1 MSVGHQRRGAF
12 VALRRRRQ
20 LSRTVCILFVLG
32 LLAGCSAEPETGPA
46 TVTWDRD
53 ACERCR
59 MVLSDRHYGAQIRV
73 PPSEGRKWGKLYKF
87 DDIGCA
93 VLWMDQQPW
102 KAGPAI
108 EIWVLDYRD
117 GQWIDAR
124 TAHYV
129 TGRTTPMEYGLGAQR
144 DPAPGTL
151 SFEQAIAHVY
161 EVEKRFSADG
171 QVNIPL
177 PIGVSDR

>member
-1 MSVGHQRRGAF
+1 MWHV
-12 VALRRRRQ
+12 VAL
-20 LSRTVCILFVLG
+20 LAVVVLG
-32 LLAGCSAEPETGPA
+32 GCSGEPDTGPA
-46 TVTWDRD
+46 KVTWDRD

-59 MVLSDRHYGAQIRV
+59 MVLSDRHFAAQIRI
-73 PPSEGRKWGKLYKF
+73 PPGEGRKWGKVYKF

-108 EIWVLDYRD
+108 EIWVTDQRD

-124 TAHYV
+124 AAYYV
-129 TGRTTPMEYGLGAQR
+129 PGKTTPMEYGLGAQR
-144 DPAPGTL
+144 DPAPGALT
-151 SFEQAIAHVY
+151 FEQAIVQIY
-161 EVEKRFSADG
+161 EVEKRFSAEG
-171 QVNIPL
+171 QVNIPV

>member
-1 MSVGHQRRGAF
+1 MIAR
-12 VALRRRRQ
+12 ALAA
-20 LSRTVCILFVLG
+20 ST
-32 LLAGCSAEPETGPA
+32 LLALAALAACSGDSGTGPGA
-46 TVTWDRD
+46 VTWDRD

-73 PPSEGRKWGKLYKF
+73 PPGEDRKWGKVYKF

-102 KAGPAI
+102 KEGPAI
-108 EIWVLDYRD
+108 EIWVNDHRD

-124 TAHYV
+124 SAHYV
-129 TGRTTPMEYGLGAQR
+129 TVRTTPMEYGLGARR
-144 DPAPGTL
+144 DPAPGAL
-151 SFEQAIAHVY
+151 SFEQAIAHIY
-161 EVEKRFSADG
+161 AVEKRFSAEG
-171 QVNIPL
+171 QVNIPV

>member
-1 MSVGHQRRGAF
+1 MIGR
-12 VALRRRRQ
+12 AL
-20 LSRTVCILFVLG
+20 LLTTLLLAS
-32 LLAGCSAEPETGPA
+32 LAGCDGDPGTGPVD
-46 TVTWDRD
+46 VTWDRD

-73 PPSEGRKWGKLYKF
+73 PPGEGRKWGKAYKF

-102 KAGPAI
+102 KEGPAI
-108 EIWVLDYRD
+108 EIWVTDHRD

-129 TGRTTPMEYGLGAQR
+129 TGKTTPMEYGLGAQR
-144 DPAPGTL
+144 DAAAGAL
-151 SFEQAIAHVY
+151 SFEQAIVHIY
-161 EVEKRFSADG
+161 EVEKRFSAEG
-171 QVNIPL
+171 QVHIPV
-177 PIGVSDR
+177 PTGVSDR